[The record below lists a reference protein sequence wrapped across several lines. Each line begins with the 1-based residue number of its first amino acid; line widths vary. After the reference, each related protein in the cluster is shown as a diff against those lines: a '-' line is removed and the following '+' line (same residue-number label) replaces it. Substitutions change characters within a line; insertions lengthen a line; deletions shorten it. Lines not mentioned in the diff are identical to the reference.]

1 MRLMLATAFEN
12 TPQPIAAPSAATI
25 FHVPWSFVLAA
36 KVSQCGDTLR
46 QRVRAYRGAL
56 EAP

>member
-1 MRLMLATAFEN
+1 MLATAFEN

-36 KVSQCGDTLR
+36 KVSQCGDSLR